1 MLGWRSLGRQ
11 FECLWAAY
19 AVSSFGTCFAFG
31 AFPLIA
37 IVVLHAGP
45 LEVSALAAVGTAV
58 GAAVAVPLGPWV
70 EFQAKRP
77 VMMAMDLSR
86 FAAMSSIPL
95 AYAFGVLTFG
105 QLLAVP
111 VISGAADITFKA
123 ASGACLKTVVRP
135 GDLLT
140 ANARME
146 STTWSSTVLGPPLG
160 GAAIGLFGPVTTVLA
175 DAASYLLSALGIR
188 AIGGQEPR
196 PARPDRAAADRSR
209 ASELLDGWR
218 YILGHPTLRR
228 QFWNTVLFNGLIM
241 ATEPLLAVL
250 MLGRLGFAPWQ
261 YGLAFAVPCLG
272 GLIGSRLSRRVADR
286 FGRHRVMLV
295 GGTVRAG
302 WPVWLV
308 FMRPGI
314 SGLILVMVVEMGLIG
329 CIGVSNPV
337 FATYRLEQSPADRV
351 ARVLSAWSVSTKA
364 SIAALT
370 ALGGLLA
377 TLTGPRAA
385 IGIAGAL
392 LLGTP
397 LLLPWRGGA
406 GLRDAGPGEKQ
417 LAVPGRRDGGGQVGQ
432 HPLLSG
438 GDGIV
443 TRPSGSWPGRPTQR

>member
-1 MLGWRSLGRQ
+1 MLGRRSLGRQ
-11 FECLWAAY
+11 FEWLWAAY

-37 IVVLHAGP
+37 IVALHAGP
-45 LEVSALAAVGTAV
+45 AEVSALAAVGTAV
-58 GAAVAVPLGPWV
+58 GAAVAVPLGPWM
-70 EFQAKRP
+70 EFRAKRA

-86 FAAMSSIPL
+86 CTAMGSIPL
-95 AYAFGVLTFG
+95 AYAFGALTFG
-105 QLLAVP
+105 QLLAVS

-123 ASGACLKTVVRP
+123 ASGACLKSVVRP

-160 GAAIGLFGPVTTVLA
+160 GAAIGLLGPVTTVLA
-175 DAASYLLSALGIR
+175 DAVSYLLSALGIR
-188 AIGGQEPR
+188 AIGGTEPR
-196 PARPDRAAADRSR
+196 KARPAGARTRPSD
-209 ASELLDGWR
+209 LLDGWR
-218 YILGHPTLRR
+218 YILSHPTLRL
-228 QFWNTVLFNGLIM
+228 QFCNTVLFGGLIM

-272 GLIGSRLSRRVADR
+272 GLAGSRLTRRVAAR

-295 GGTVRAG
+295 GGTLRAC

-308 FMRPGI
+308 FMGPGI
-314 SGLILVMVVEMGLIG
+314 AGLALVMAVEMGLIF

-337 FATYRLEQSPADRV
+337 FATYRLEQTPPDRL
-351 ARVLSAWSVSTKA
+351 ARVLSAWSVSSKA

-377 TLTGPRAA
+377 TVTSPLAA
-385 IGIAGAL
+385 IGIAGGL

-397 LLLPWRGGA
+397 LLLPRRA
-406 GLRDAGPGEKQ
+406 RL
-417 LAVPGRRDGGGQVGQ
+417 LAADEPVSAPPVAA
-432 HPLLSG
+432 
-438 GDGIV
+438 
-443 TRPSGSWPGRPTQR
+443 

>member
-1 MLGWRSLGRQ
+1 M
-11 FECLWAAY
+11 
-19 AVSSFGTCFAFG
+19 
-31 AFPLIA
+31 
-37 IVVLHAGP
+37 
-45 LEVSALAAVGTAV
+45 
-58 GAAVAVPLGPWV
+58 
-70 EFQAKRP
+70 EFRARRP
-77 VMMAMDLSR
+77 VMMTMDLSR
-86 FAAMSSIPL
+86 FAAMGSIPL
-95 AYAFGVLTFG
+95 TYAFGVLSFG
-105 QLLAVP
+105 QLLAVS

-123 ASGACLKTVVRP
+123 ASGACLKSVVGP

-160 GAAIGLFGPVTTVLA
+160 GAAIGLLGPVTTVLA

-188 AIGGQEPR
+188 AIGGDEPQ
-196 PARPDRAAADRSR
+196 PARPSQPDAGRSR
-209 ASELLDGWR
+209 AGDLLDGWR
-218 YILGHPTLRR
+218 YILSHPTLRR
-228 QFWNTVLFNGLIM
+228 QFWNNVLFSGLIM

-250 MLGRLGFAPWQ
+250 MLGRLHFRPWQ

-286 FGRHRVMLV
+286 FGRRRVMLV

-314 SGLILVMVVEMGLIG
+314 GGLLLVMAAEMGLIL
-329 CIGVSNPV
+329 CIGISNPV
-337 FATYRLEQSPADRV
+337 FATYRLEQSPPDRV

-377 TLTGPRAA
+377 TFTGPRAA
-385 IGIAGAL
+385 IGVAGAL

-397 LLLPWRGGA
+397 LVLPWRGGA
-406 GLRDAGPGEKQ
+406 GLGNASPGAGHADVRPQAGRGAEPGPG
-417 LAVPGRRDGGGQVGQ
+417 RDVVDGQVA
-432 HPLLSG
+432 
-438 GDGIV
+438 
-443 TRPSGSWPGRPTQR
+443 

>member
-1 MLGWRSLGRQ
+1 MLGRRSLGRQ

-37 IVVLHAGP
+37 IVVLRAGP
-45 LEVSALAAVGTAV
+45 AEVSALAAVGMAAGAV
-58 GAAVAVPLGPWV
+58 LAVPLGPWM
-70 EFQAKRP
+70 EFRPKRP

-86 FAAMSSIPL
+86 FAAMGSIPL

-105 QLLAVP
+105 QMLVVS
-111 VISGAADITFKA
+111 VIAGAGDITFKA
-123 ASGACLKTVVRP
+123 ASGASLRTVIGP
-135 GDLLT
+135 GDLLA

-160 GAAIGLFGPVTTVLA
+160 GAAIGLLGPVTTVLG

-188 AIGGQEPR
+188 AIGGTEPHPER
-196 PARPDRAAADRSR
+196 PERSADGRPRAGD
-209 ASELLDGWR
+209 LLDGWR
-218 YILGHPTLRR
+218 YILSHPRLRL
-228 QFWNTVLFNGLIM
+228 QFWNNVLFNGLIM

-250 MLGRLGFAPWQ
+250 MLGRLHFRPWQ

-272 GLIGSRLSRRVADR
+272 GLAGSRLARRAADR

-295 GGTVRAG
+295 GGTVRAC

-308 FMRPGI
+308 FIGPGI
-314 SGLILVMVVEMGLIG
+314 GGLLLVMAAELGLIF

-337 FATYRLEQSPADRV
+337 FATYRLEQSPPDRV
-351 ARVLSAWSVSTKA
+351 ARVLSAWSVSTKL

-377 TLTGPRAA
+377 ACIGPRAA
-385 IGIAGAL
+385 IGVAGAL

-397 LLLPWRGGA
+397 LLLPRHA
-406 GLRDAGPGEKQ
+406 PAAPPPAPAVAEPAESVAAEPGEPIEPV
-417 LAVPGRRDGGGQVGQ
+417 AA
-432 HPLLSG
+432 
-438 GDGIV
+438 
-443 TRPSGSWPGRPTQR
+443 PSAAS

>member
-1 MLGWRSLGRQ
+1 MAVWRSLGRQ

-45 LEVSALAAVGTAV
+45 AQVSALAAVGTAV
-58 GAAVAVPLGPWV
+58 GAAIAVPLGPWV
-70 EFQAKRP
+70 EFRPKRP
-77 VMMAMDLSR
+77 VMMAMDLTR
-86 FAAMSSIPL
+86 FAAMSSIPV
-95 AYAFGVLTFG
+95 AYAFGALTFG
-105 QLLAVP
+105 QLLAVS
-111 VISGAADITFKA
+111 VVSGAADITFKA

-135 GDLLT
+135 ADLLV
-140 ANARME
+140 ANSRME

-160 GAAIGLFGPVTTVLA
+160 GAAIGVLGPVTTVLG

-188 AIGGQEPR
+188 AIGGTEPHPER
-196 PARPDRAAADRSR
+196 PAQARTRPGD
-209 ASELLDGWR
+209 LLDGWR
-218 YILGHPTLRR
+218 YILGHRTLRR
-228 QFWNTVLFNGLIM
+228 QFWNNVLFSGLIM

-250 MLGRLGFAPWQ
+250 MLGRLHFPPWQ

-272 GLIGSRLSRRVADR
+272 GLAGSRLARRVADR

-295 GGTVRAG
+295 GGTVRAC

-308 FMRPGI
+308 FMGPGI
-314 SGLILVMVVEMGLIG
+314 GGLLLVMAAELGLIF

-337 FATYRLEQSPADRV
+337 FATYKLEQSPPDRV
-351 ARVLSAWSVSTKA
+351 ARVLSAWSVSTKL

-377 TLTGPRAA
+377 TFTGPRIA
-385 IGIAGAL
+385 IGIAGGL

-397 LLLPWRGGA
+397 LLLPRRA
-406 GLRDAGPGEKQ
+406 PADAP
-417 LAVPGRRDGGGQVGQ
+417 LAVPE
-432 HPLLSG
+432 
-438 GDGIV
+438 
-443 TRPSGSWPGRPTQR
+443 PSAVS

>member
-1 MLGWRSLGRQ
+1 MAVWRSLGRQ
-11 FECLWAAY
+11 FECLWAAQ

-45 LEVSALAAVGTAV
+45 AEVSALAAVGTAV
-58 GAAVAVPLGPWV
+58 GAVLAVPLGPWM
-70 EFQAKRP
+70 EFRPKRP
-77 VMMAMDLSR
+77 VMMTMDLSR
-86 FAAMSSIPL
+86 FAAMGSIPL
-95 AYAFGVLTFG
+95 AYAFGALTFG
-105 QLLAVP
+105 QLLAVS
-111 VISGAADITFKA
+111 VVSGAADITFKA

-160 GAAIGLFGPVTTVLA
+160 GAAIGLLGPVATVLG

-188 AIGGQEPR
+188 AIGPHEPHPER
-196 PARPDRAAADRSR
+196 PAEARTRPGD
-209 ASELLDGWR
+209 LLDGWR
-218 YILGHPTLRR
+218 YILGHRTLRR
-228 QFWNTVLFNGLIM
+228 QFWNNVLFSGLIM

-250 MLGRLGFAPWQ
+250 MLGRLHFAPWQ

-272 GLIGSRLSRRVADR
+272 GLAGSRVARRIADR

-295 GGTVRAG
+295 GGTVRAC

-308 FMRPGI
+308 FMGPGI
-314 SGLILVMVVEMGLIG
+314 GGLVLVMAAELGLIF

-337 FATYRLEQSPADRV
+337 FATYRLEQSPPDRV

-377 TLTGPRAA
+377 AVIGPRAA
-385 IGIAGAL
+385 IGVAGAL

-397 LLLPWRGGA
+397 LLLP
-406 GLRDAGPGEKQ
+406 
-417 LAVPGRRDGGGQVGQ
+417 RRA
-432 HPLLSG
+432 
-438 GDGIV
+438 
-443 TRPSGSWPGRPTQR
+443 PSAAPSEQAEQAEPAAAA

>member
-1 MLGWRSLGRQ
+1 MAVWRSLGRQ

-45 LEVSALAAVGTAV
+45 AEVSALAAVGTAA
-58 GAAVAVPLGPWV
+58 GAVLAVPLGPWM
-70 EFQAKRP
+70 EFRPKRP

-86 FAAMSSIPL
+86 FAAMGSIPL
-95 AYAFGVLTFG
+95 AYAFGALTFG
-105 QLLAVP
+105 QLLAVS
-111 VISGAADITFKA
+111 VVSGAADITFKA
-123 ASGACLKTVVRP
+123 ASGACLREVVRP
-135 GDLLT
+135 SDLLI
-140 ANARME
+140 ANSRME

-160 GAAIGLFGPVTTVLA
+160 GAAIGLLGPVTTVLG
-175 DAASYLLSALGIR
+175 DAASYLVSALGIR
-188 AIGGQEPR
+188 AIGGTESHPER
-196 PARPDRAAADRSR
+196 PAEARTRPGD
-209 ASELLDGWR
+209 LLDGWR
-218 YILGHPTLRR
+218 YILGHRTLRR
-228 QFWNTVLFNGLIM
+228 QFWNNVLFSGLIM

-250 MLGRLGFAPWQ
+250 MLGRLHFAPWQ

-272 GLIGSRLSRRVADR
+272 GLAGSRLARRVADR

-295 GGTVRAG
+295 GGTARAC

-308 FMRPGI
+308 FMGPGI
-314 SGLILVMVVEMGLIG
+314 GGLLLVMAAELGLIF

-337 FATYRLEQSPADRV
+337 FATYRLEQSPPDRV

-377 TLTGPRAA
+377 TFTGPRIA
-385 IGIAGAL
+385 IGVAGAL

-397 LLLPWRGGA
+397 LLLPRRA
-406 GLRDAGPGEKQ
+406 PTTPPPEAA
-417 LAVPGRRDGGGQVGQ
+417 AVAEPAE
-432 HPLLSG
+432 PAAAA
-438 GDGIV
+438 
-443 TRPSGSWPGRPTQR
+443 